1 MAKHITGEHT
11 ELFYDDL
18 LGYYSVNKSS
28 ALVTKKVATPKE
40 RLNLREQHGLHTL
53 QLLGSAFVALSLG
66 ALVYMLNMPYFFGNI
81 LLVVASLFMFLGVV
95 ASSTVKL
102 IKLPEIEQD

>member
-28 ALVTKKVATPKE
+28 ASVAKKVAPNE
-40 RLNLREQHGLHTL
+40 RLNLREQHGLPVL
-53 QLLGSAFVALSLG
+53 QLLCSAFVALSLG
-66 ALVYMLNMPYFFGNI
+66 ALVYMLNLPYFFGNI
-81 LLVVASLFMFLGVV
+81 LLVLASIFMLLGVI
-95 ASSTVKL
+95 ASSTIKL
-102 IKLPEIEQD
+102 LKLPEIEQD